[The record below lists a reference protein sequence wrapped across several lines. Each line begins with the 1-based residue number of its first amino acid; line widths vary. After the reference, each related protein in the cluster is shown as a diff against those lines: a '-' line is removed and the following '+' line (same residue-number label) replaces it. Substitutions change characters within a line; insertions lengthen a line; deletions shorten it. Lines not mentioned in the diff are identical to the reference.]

1 MTIRLDKDKQL
12 NEFRATFDRIPFI
25 ISSLEKIK
33 PAYDHERQYLG
44 EAIMM
49 LRILKDITT

>member
-12 NEFRATFDRIPFI
+12 NEFRATFDRIPSLI
-25 ISSLEKIK
+25 ASLEKIT
-33 PAYDHERQYLG
+33 PYHVYERQYLG